1 MACPCLYFATVKSTI
16 TALAGWNEAT
26 DEFESLNI
34 LNFYIM
40 KNLRNSVQLIGRLG
54 QDPEVRTLTNGKK
67 LTTFSLATSDY
78 YKNAKG
84 ERVQDTQWHNIVAW
98 GKVGEIAA
106 EHLNKGEEIAM
117 VGKLTHRSYENN
129 EGEKR
134 YVTEINLNELLMIG
148 GKKA

>member
-1 MACPCLYFATVKSTI
+1 
-16 TALAGWNEAT
+16 
-26 DEFESLNI
+26 
-34 LNFYIM
+34 M

-54 QDPEVRTLTNGKK
+54 QDPEVRTMTSGKK

-78 YKNAKG
+78 YKNSKG
-84 ERVQDTQWHNIVAW
+84 DKVEDTQWHNIVAW

-106 EHLNKGEEIAM
+106 EYLAKGEEVALE
-117 VGKLTHRSYENN
+117 GKLTHRSYENQN
-129 EGEKR
+129 GDKR

>member
-1 MACPCLYFATVKSTI
+1 
-16 TALAGWNEAT
+16 
-26 DEFESLNI
+26 
-34 LNFYIM
+34 M

-54 QDPEVRTLTNGKK
+54 QDPEVRTLTSGKK
-67 LTTFSLATSDY
+67 LTTFSLATPDQ
-78 YKNAKG
+78 YKNAQG
-84 ERVQDTQWHNIVAW
+84 EKVDNTQWHNIVAW

-106 EHLNKGEEIAM
+106 QYLAKGEEVALE
-117 VGKLTHRSYENN
+117 GKLMHRSYENG